1 MMDIISMV
9 LLVLMTLVAV
19 IPQLFFRQAPGQW
32 SEKTHRA
39 ICIAVCLL
47 GCVARLAVLGSLPSG
62 MSAEEALVGVQAKA
76 LIDTGR
82 DASGSVWPALFSQ
95 WNGETTG
102 PLLSVLC
109 APFVALFGL
118 NGWTVRLP
126 LAFCSCAALPA
137 AYGVGKVLSGRRAGR
152 WCLTLYALCPY
163 FVLSARLT
171 AGANLAVCLF
181 PIALWALLC
190 GLEKTLALYL
200 GAALMGFLPYAQ
212 EMYAY
217 IVPVG
222 MLAALALSVRGGCK
236 KRHAVLAGALC
247 LAISLPALLTAWVNL
262 TGGESFTLLGMIRIP
277 RVEGYAPAWVYSG
290 MSEETTVFDFT
301 MRGLFQVAV
310 SAFFG
315 VMTHEN
321 IAPALLAPQGLYTLY
336 LASLPVAALGAVS
349 LLWRY
354 AKGGRVQGKRGAAR
368 AMTVALAVTTVAAL
382 FVMGQRGA
390 FADAAALHF
399 TVLLCAAG
407 LCRMERS
414 SRACSACALGVYVC
428 SFAVLCVHLFGGAY
442 QEEANVY
449 FDGLREAAHEAC
461 VQAGKSDQP
470 VVMTTAVYPHR
481 EPAAA
486 AQMLLRYALE
496 QDGAADDLEY
506 ACAYIAE
513 DASLDAG
520 TIYILR
526 PNQTDTLDTEA
537 FEVREYGDFALLLPL
552 AD

>member
-9 LLVLMTLVAV
+9 LLALMTLAAV
-19 IPQLFFRQAPGQW
+19 VPQLFFRQAHRQW

-47 GCVARLAVLGSLPSG
+47 GCVARLAALGSLPGG

-82 DASGSVWPALFSQ
+82 DASGGGWPALFSQ

-118 NGWTVRLP
+118 NAWTVRLP
-126 LAFCSCAALPA
+126 LALCSCAALPA
-137 AYGVGKVLSGRRAGR
+137 AYGVGKALSGRRAGR

-181 PIALWALLC
+181 PIALWALLR
-190 GLEKTLALYL
+190 GLEKAPALYL
-200 GAALMGFLPYAQ
+200 GAALMGLLPYAQ

-222 MLAALALSVRGGCK
+222 MLAALALGVRGGCK

-247 LAISLPALLTAWVNL
+247 LTISLPALLTAWVNL
-262 TGGESFTLLGMIRIP
+262 TGGESFTLLGLIRIP
-277 RVEGYAPAWVYSG
+277 SVEGYAPAWVYGG
-290 MSEETTVFDFT
+290 MSAETTVFDFT
-301 MRGLFQVAV
+301 LRGLFQLAV

-321 IAPALLAPQGLYTLY
+321 IASALLAPQGLYALY

-349 LLWRY
+349 LMWRY
-354 AKGGRVQGKRGAAR
+354 VKGSRMQGKRGAAR

-382 FVMGQRGA
+382 FAMGQRGA
-390 FADAAALHF
+390 FTDAAALHF

-414 SRACSACALGVYVC
+414 SCACGACALGVYAC
-428 SFAVLCVHLFGGAY
+428 SFALLCAHLFGGAY
-442 QEEANVY
+442 QEGANVY
-449 FDGLREAAHEAC
+449 FDGLRDAVHEARM
-461 VQAGKSDQP
+461 QAEESDQP

-486 AQMLLRYALE
+486 AQMLLRYALA
-496 QDGAADDLEY
+496 QDGASVDAGY
-506 ACAYIAE
+506 SCAYIAD
-513 DASLDAG
+513 DAALDAG

-526 PNQTDTLDTEA
+526 TNQADTLDTEA
-537 FEVREYGDFALLLPL
+537 FEVREYGNFVLLLPFT
-552 AD
+552 D